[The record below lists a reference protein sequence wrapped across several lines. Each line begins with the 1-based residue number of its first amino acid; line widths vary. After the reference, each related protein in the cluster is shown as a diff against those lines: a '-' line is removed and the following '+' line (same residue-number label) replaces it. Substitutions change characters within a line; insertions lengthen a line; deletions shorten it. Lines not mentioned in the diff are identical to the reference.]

1 MISKWRWIYLR
12 LSGQLWAR
20 AFLFS
25 GLALVTVL
33 AVPFADRLLP
43 LGFLDGIDSGATQ
56 RILEI
61 LATSMLSVTA
71 FSMGAMVSAQT
82 AAVAN
87 VTPRAAKLMLEDPST
102 QNALSAFVGSFLFA
116 LAGLIVLEAGIHGER
131 GRAILFLVTV
141 VVIILVVLTL
151 LRWIDHLSRL
161 GRLEHSAARL
171 EEVVSTAL
179 KDRAK
184 NPCLGGRPFG
194 GERPP
199 SDAHPVHAERPGYVR
214 YIDMV
219 GLSRLAE
226 TRGLNLWVV
235 AEPGSFVHAGRP
247 LLLVEGEG
255 TEGDR
260 GDGDPVDGTL
270 VSELRKAITT
280 GTERSYA
287 QDPRFGL
294 AVLAEIASRALSPG
308 VNDPGTAFDIL
319 GRSVRLLTEWAVDIT
334 RQDEAPTP
342 YGRLRFEPLSPRD
355 LLEDIF
361 LPLGRD
367 GAGLVEVQRRTLKSL
382 EAIALAGD
390 GRFRVPAADLARMA
404 LKRSQRVL
412 DLEEDRETL
421 RQSGVWLD
429 RSS

>member
-12 LSGQLWAR
+12 LSGELWAR

-25 GLALVTVL
+25 GLALVAVL
-33 AVPFADRLLP
+33 AVPFADGLIP
-43 LGFLDGIDSGATQ
+43 LGILDGVDTGATQ

-116 LAGLIVLEAGIHGER
+116 LAGLIVLETGIHGDR

-141 VVIILVVLTL
+141 IVIILVVLTL

-161 GRLEHSAARL
+161 GRLEHSASRL
-171 EEVVSTAL
+171 EDVIAAAL
-179 KDRAK
+179 TDRATS
-184 NPCLGGRPFG
+184 PSLGAKPFG
-194 GERPP
+194 SETPP
-199 SDAHPVHAERPGYVR
+199 SHAKPIYAERPGYVR

-219 GLSRLAE
+219 GLAGLAK
-226 TRGLNLWVV
+226 TRGLIFWVV
-235 AEPGSFVHAGRP
+235 ATPGCHVHAGRP
-247 LLLVEGEG
+247 LLLVEGN
-255 TEGDR
+255 
-260 GDGDPVDGTL
+260 GDGKDGAL
-270 VSELRKAITT
+270 IAGVRKAITT
-280 GTERSYA
+280 GAERSYA

-319 GRSVRLLTEWAVDIT
+319 GRSVRLLSEWAEEIS
-334 RQDEAPTP
+334 RQEEAPIL
-342 YGRLRFEPLSPRD
+342 YDRLRFAPLSPRD

-390 GRFRVPAADLARMA
+390 GRFRAPAAELARMA
-404 LKRSQRVL
+404 VKRSERML
-412 DLEEDRETL
+412 DLEEDREAL
-421 RQSGVWLD
+421 RQSGIWVD
-429 RSS
+429 RSV